1 MMENTNNNWVAMS
14 DAAIIA
20 SIGNYIKEQRLLQN
34 KSQVKLA
41 EDAGINRWTISQIEN
56 GEAITLLS
64 LIQILRALNLLHILD
79 IFKMEQQ
86 VSPIALAKLAKQ
98 KRQRASGKHNEE
110 QPETDW

>member
-1 MMENTNNNWVAMS
+1 MENTNNNWVAMS

-34 KSQVKLA
+34 KSQAKLA
-41 EDAGINRWTISQIEN
+41 EEAGINRWTISQIEN
-56 GEAITLLS
+56 GETFTMLS
-64 LIQILRALNLLHILD
+64 LIQILRSLNILHILD

-86 VSPIALAKLAKQ
+86 ISPITLAKLAKQ
-98 KRQRASGKHNEE
+98 KRQRASSKDNEV